1 MLRRSYYMRDCMDWR
16 KLVDGRIVVK
26 RLQRSGILFNPWGP
40 LLSLDDSGALYDY
53 LGIKQI
59 DSSLAGKEKWM
70 LENDSTS
77 SPRSYVSSDEFQIT
91 QIWWRWYSLLIH
103 YINRKETF
111 KMIILWCPKKTSRAG
126 RLLKWYFIGGQAFT
140 TSRTFQPE
148 EYLSKSE

>member
-1 MLRRSYYMRDCMDWR
+1 MRDCMDWR

-26 RLQRSGILFNPWGP
+26 RLQRSGILFNPWGS

-53 LGIKQI
+53 LGIKQV

-70 LENDSTS
+70 LKNDSTS

-91 QIWWRWYSLLIH
+91 QIWWRWYSLLIY

-111 KMIILWCPKKTSRAG
+111 KMSILWCPKKTSRAG
-126 RLLKWYFIGGQAFT
+126 RYWSGVSSGTSLYCIQNFSAWRILEQVGIILLLTGK
-140 TSRTFQPE
+140 
-148 EYLSKSE
+148 